1 MQHGNPMRSP
11 WKRRMA
17 AALLACGAGWG
28 LAQAAAPP
36 SGKPAPAAQGC
47 PPTMVAP
54 SQQELVLLQRHAR
67 DRGMLWKLEHDG
79 RTSWLYGTIHVNKL
93 EWMMPGPRTIRALM
107 GVDRLALELNLLD
120 PTVLQALT
128 EGLRA
133 RKGAPPLPPALQ
145 QRLDRQLQAAC
156 MPEALAPL
164 RPEAQL
170 VTLLTMVGRHQG
182 LDPQL
187 GVDLVLAGAAH
198 AQGKPVIGLET
209 PETQL
214 RELVSDDPAEVQR
227 SVDSGLR
234 QLERA
239 DAPQQLARLVQ
250 AWADGDVRQLERYP
264 QWCNC
269 LNTAEERA
277 DYARL
282 IDGRNP
288 GMARAV
294 AEQLRAG
301 HTLFVA
307 VGAMHLVGPQGLPAL
322 LAAQGFD
329 VQPVA
334 WGSRTPGGAAGSAGA
349 SGAKK
354 APTQ

>member
-1 MQHGNPMRSP
+1 M
-11 WKRRMA
+11 
-17 AALLACGAGWG
+17 
-28 LAQAAAPP
+28 
-36 SGKPAPAAQGC
+36 
-47 PPTMVAP
+47 
-54 SQQELVLLQRHAR
+54 
-67 DRGMLWKLEHDG
+67 
-79 RTSWLYGTIHVNKL
+79 
-93 EWMMPGPRTIRALM
+93 
-107 GVDRLALELNLLD
+107 
-120 PTVLQALT
+120 LQALT

-334 WGSRTPGGAAGSAGA
+334 WGSRTPGGAAGT

-354 APTQ
+354 APAQ

>member
-1 MQHGNPMRSP
+1 MLQAHEKLLN
-11 WKRRMA
+11 WKRGLL
-17 AALLACGAGWG
+17 AALLVWGAGWG
-28 LAQAAAPP
+28 PAQAAETQAQPP
-36 SGKPAPAAQGC
+36 AAPAQAC
-47 PPTMVAP
+47 PPTQAQP
-54 SQQELVLLQRHAR
+54 TPQELMQLQRQAR

-79 RTSWLYGTIHVNKL
+79 RTSWLYGTIHVNKR
-93 EWMMPGPRTIRALM
+93 EWVMPGPRTIRALM
-107 GVDRLALELNLLD
+107 GTDRLALELNLLD
-120 PTVLQALT
+120 PAVLQALAA
-128 EGLRA
+128 GLRA
-133 RKGAPPLPPALQ
+133 RDGAPPLPAALQ

-170 VTLLTMVGRHQG
+170 VTLLTLIGRDQG

-198 AQGKPVIGLET
+198 AQGKPVMGLET

-227 SVDSGLR
+227 SVEAGLR
-234 QLERA
+234 QLERG
-239 DAPQQLARLVQ
+239 DAPQQLARLAQ

-264 QWCNC
+264 EWCDC
-269 LNTAEERA
+269 LNTEDERA
-277 DYARL
+277 NYARL

-288 GMARAV
+288 GMATAI
-294 AEQLRAG
+294 AAQLRAG

-307 VGAMHLVGPQGLPAL
+307 VGAMHMIGPQGLPAL
-322 LAAQGFD
+322 LAAQGFR

-334 WGSRTPGGAAGSAGA
+334 LSHSTPGAQSPVAE
-349 SGAKK
+349 AKK
-354 APTQ
+354 PPTQ

>member
-1 MQHGNPMRSP
+1 MSSPSPSSSSSHYPILESQSGFGVGNLHG
-11 WKRRMA
+11 A
-17 AALLACGAGWG
+17 AAW
-28 LAQAAAPP
+28 
-36 SGKPAPAAQGC
+36 
-47 PPTMVAP
+47 AP
-54 SQQELVLLQRHAR
+54 SHSY
-67 DRGMLWKLEHDG
+67 DRQKPPGHGHD
-79 RTSWLYGTIHVNKL
+79 
-93 EWMMPGPRTIRALM
+93 PRRNS
-107 GVDRLALELNLLD
+107 ELN
-120 PTVLQALT
+120 
-128 EGLRA
+128 
-133 RKGAPPLPPALQ
+133 
-145 QRLDRQLQAAC
+145 
-156 MPEALAPL
+156 PEAK
-164 RPEAQL
+164 
-170 VTLLTMVGRHQG
+170 T
-182 LDPQL
+182 
-187 GVDLVLAGAAH
+187 AH
-198 AQGKPVIGLET
+198 G
-209 PETQL
+209 
-214 RELVSDDPAEVQR
+214 SDPAEVQR

-334 WGSRTPGGAAGSAGA
+334 WGSRTPGGAAGT
-349 SGAKK
+349 SGVKK
-354 APTQ
+354 APAQ